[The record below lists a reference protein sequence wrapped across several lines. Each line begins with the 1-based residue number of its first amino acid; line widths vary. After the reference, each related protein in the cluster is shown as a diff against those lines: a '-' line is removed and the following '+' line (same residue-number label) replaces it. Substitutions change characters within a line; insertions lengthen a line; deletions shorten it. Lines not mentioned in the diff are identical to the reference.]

1 MELISNCCGA
11 VPYLNNELLERCSQ
25 CKENC
30 TFERGKSLRVLNYQ
44 HVLKKVVKENF
55 SPFKF
60 YMLNMDQKIEAVSK
74 AHTIMRE
81 YVQTQKS

>member
-1 MELISNCCGA
+1 MNIYSNCCGA
-11 VPYLNNELLERCSQ
+11 KPYLNNELLERCSR

-30 TFERGKSLRVLNYQ
+30 TFERRKSLRVLNYK
-44 HVLKKVVKENF
+44 HVLKKVVKENY

-60 YMLNMDQKIEAVSK
+60 YMLNMDQKIDAVTK

-81 YVQTQKS
+81 YVLAQKR

>member
-1 MELISNCCGA
+1 MNIYSNCCGA

-30 TFERGKSLRVLNYQ
+30 TFERRKHLRVLNYSD
-44 HVLKKVVKENF
+44 VLKKVVKENY
-55 SPFKF
+55 SPLKIH
-60 YMLNMDQKIEAVSK
+60 MLNMDQKIDAISK

-81 YVQTQKS
+81 YVLAQKR

>member
-11 VPYLNNELLERCSQ
+11 KPYLNNELLERCGR

-30 TFERGKSLRVLNYQ
+30 TFERRKSLRVLNYE

-60 YMLNMDQKIEAVSK
+60 YMLNMDQKIDAVTK
-74 AHTIMRE
+74 AHKIMRE
-81 YVQTQKS
+81 YVLAQKR